1 MTHPNWSAT
10 DAPVALVTGG
20 ARRVGAAICRQLH
33 AQGLRILIHC
43 GHSVDAARELAAELN
58 TRRHDSA
65 RVLTADLC
73 DMTAVDT
80 LAIAAVAQWQR
91 LDVLVNNASSFY
103 PTPVGQ
109 ATQAQWDDLF
119 ASNARAPFFL
129 CQSLAQTLR
138 RSPQAAVVNLVDIH
152 ARYPLADHTIY
163 NMAKAALVAMT
174 RSLAKELAPQ
184 VRVNAVAPGVIA
196 WPEGTGAM
204 SAELQAEILASV
216 PLAREGGVEAIAETV
231 VFLACG
237 SRYISGQ
244 VLAVDGG
251 RSVWG

>member
-33 AQGLRILIHC
+33 AQGLRVLVHC
-43 GHSVDAARELAAELN
+43 GHSVAAAQQLAAELN
-58 TRRHDSA
+58 GQRPDSA
-65 RVLTADLC
+65 RVLVADLR
-73 DMTAVDT
+73 DMTAVHT
-80 LAIAAVAQWQR
+80 LATSALAQWQR
-91 LDVLVNNASSFY
+91 VDVLVNNASSFY

-109 ATQAQWDDLF
+109 ATQTQWDDLF

-129 CQSLAQTLR
+129 CQALADTLR
-138 RSPQAAVVNLVDIH
+138 RSPQGAVVNLVDIH
-152 ARYPLADHTIY
+152 ARYPLAEHTIY

-174 RSLAKELAPQ
+174 RSLAKELAPA

-196 WPEGTGAM
+196 WPEGAGAM
-204 SAELQAEILASV
+204 SPAQQAEILASV
-216 PLAREGGVEAIAETV
+216 PLAREGGVDAIAETV

-244 VLAVDGG
+244 VVAVDGG